1 MSDSKIDWDEVAEVN
16 GGTDSTWDGKEV
28 LIGKFLRV
36 ETEVGPNDSN
46 MYHVQTEDGK
56 VVGVWGS
63 TVLDTKF
70 GNVKAGSLIRVES
83 LGLKENPKTKRSFK
97 DYSLKV
103 KPLPEAVQEVFP
115 DATEV

>member
-1 MSDSKIDWDEVAEVN
+1 MSDINWDEVAEVN
-16 GGTDSTWDGKEV
+16 GGTDTTWDAKSI
-28 LIGKFLRV
+28 LIGKYLRM

-46 MYHVQTEDGK
+46 MYHIQTEDGK

-70 GNVKAGSLIRVES
+70 QNVKTGSLVRLES

-97 DYSLKV
+97 DFSLKV
-103 KPLPEAVQEVFP
+103 KPLPEAITEVFP
-115 DATEV
+115 EATEV

>member
-1 MSDSKIDWDEVAEVN
+1 MSDSKVDWDDIAEVN

-28 LIGKFLRV
+28 LIGKFLRSQ
-36 ETEVGPNDSN
+36 EGVGPNESM
-46 MYHVQTEDGK
+46 MYHIQSEDGK

-70 GNVKAGSLIRVES
+70 QNVRAGSLVRVES

-97 DYSLKV
+97 DYSVKV